1 MEKAKASWASAL
13 WTLWKCWVSCLNCE
27 VEPAEPVALPPEFV
41 PSVSGS
47 ILVYDQWLMLHP
59 WVIKPILHFP
69 VSLIFLEFILVSN
82 GPVLKLGI
90 RMTEW
95 TEMVIKMYTWC
106 NSSKRNSLKRSLL
119 SKWNSSQT
127 MSHTLRYLKL
137 SVSFAPSWEVN
148 KQQEYLLAL
157 HILRHAIQA
166 S

>member
-1 MEKAKASWASAL
+1 MEEAKASWASAL
-13 WTLWKCWVSCLNCE
+13 RALWKCWVSCLNCE
-27 VEPAEPVALPPEFV
+27 VEAAEPVPLPPELV
-41 PSVSGS
+41 PRVSGS

-69 VSLIFLEFILVSN
+69 VSLIFLELILVSN

-95 TEMVIKMYTWC
+95 TEMVIKMYMWC
-106 NSSKRNSLKRSLL
+106 KSSKGNSLKRSLL
-119 SKWNSSQT
+119 SKCNSSQT
-127 MSHTLRYLKL
+127 MSNTLKYWKL
-137 SVSFAPSWEVN
+137 SVSFAPSREVN

-157 HILRHAIQA
+157 RALRHAIQT